1 MINPLLT
8 EGAKVAYINDHGWTE
23 RAYVVQQYQSVLG
36 IWCVELHTGIR
47 LPIHKVWAIKC

>member
-36 IWCVELHTGIR
+36 VWCVELHTGIR
-47 LPIHKVWAIKC
+47 LPIHKVWASK